1 LTTSMNSSCCC
12 PSSGGA
18 AAIGM
23 PHRSGTN
30 GTL

>member
-1 LTTSMNSSCCC
+1 MNSSCCC